1 MNSDKAYRK
10 YLRQNDLFDFANK
23 GDNITQMMLYMFNRT
38 QSMFTWDGLPDTI
51 PCNMLEQYLQING
64 YCGVTKVNDKL
75 YAFWG
80 GLGGEPDAYYQ
91 PTVLTVANPYLKFNA
106 ELAIDRDCVLI
117 RNDNFFMGLVPLFNK
132 YASQLAENELSM
144 YMATINTR
152 IQTAISAGDDS
163 TKASAEKFL
172 DDLIKGKIGVIADNP
187 FLESL
192 KTLPLSTTTHTNAL
206 GDLIE
211 QEQYLKAS
219 WYNEL
224 GLNANYNMKREALNS
239 AESSINNDIL
249 FPLVDEM
256 LRQRQTACKK
266 INAMYGTEITVKLSS
281 SWSDNKK
288 EEEKQIEEL
297 GDDDVKEGD
306 GDENEGTEDPTG
318 NA

>member
-1 MNSDKAYRK
+1 MSSDKTYRK

-80 GLGGEPDAYYQ
+80 GLGGDPDAYYQ
-91 PTVLTVANPYLKFNA
+91 PTVLTVANPHLKFNA
-106 ELAIDRDCVLI
+106 ELTIDKDCVLI

-152 IQTAISAGDDS
+152 IQSAISAGDDS

-256 LRQRQTACKK
+256 LRQRQTACEK

-281 SWSDNKK
+281 SWHDNKK
-288 EEEKQIEEL
+288 EEQKQIEEL
-297 GDDDVKEGD
+297 GNDGMKEGD
-306 GDENEGTEDPTG
+306 KNDGKKDPAG